1 MTPVIPEQ
9 LSAMYMLWAYYER
22 PNGEYQR
29 LLLDSKGLYSS
40 NLVDPNA
47 KEICNWFFEQQ
58 STWGFDVFA
67 KIW

>member
-1 MTPVIPEQ
+1 MV
-9 LSAMYMLWAYYER
+9 WAYYDR

-58 STWGFDVFA
+58 STWGFDVFT